1 MEFYGTVI
9 LTALILGTYVTQ
21 RGTTFF
27 KPPEDDKEVSKHVG
41 VITV

>member
-21 RGTTFF
+21 RGTTFLNALRMT
-27 KPPEDDKEVSKHVG
+27 KKCPSK
-41 VITV
+41 